1 MRCFNPFIQ
10 SILEETEQ
18 PLSKNSVCTLLFDY
32 LDLVHPCSANE
43 SLYNAPI
50 VHHGQ
55 VLALRILSGLGDIL
69 FSHLKEFI
77 RTYTRPY
84 LSKGDYIQF
93 MEYITR
99 NKALDIALLIDFY
112 KRLYDTIQTLEV
124 NPCGISK
131 CSLLLAMS
139 SFFPVN
145 SSIARIVFE
154 ELQKEEEE
162 TGVSL
167 RTLTKYFT
175 LVFTVIN
182 EVCKNEMREECNI

>member
-1 MRCFNPFIQ
+1 M
-10 SILEETEQ
+10 
-18 PLSKNSVCTLLFDY
+18 
-32 LDLVHPCSANE
+32 HPCSANE

-50 VHHGQ
+50 VHHDH
-55 VLALRILSGLGDIL
+55 VLALRMLSGLGNVL

-77 RTYTRPY
+77 QMYTRPY

-99 NKALDIALLIDFY
+99 NKALDMALMIDFY
-112 KRLYDTIQTLEV
+112 KRLYDTIQTLES
-124 NPCGISK
+124 NPRGISK
-131 CSLLLAMS
+131 CSLLLSMS

-145 SSIARIVFE
+145 TSIARIVFE
-154 ELQKEEEE
+154 QLQQEEEE

-167 RTLTKYFT
+167 AALTRYFA

-182 EVCKNEMREECNI
+182 EVCIE